1 MLPQDCKFSM
11 FTVKTAGAKGKW
23 FAGKVKSLRIRSF
36 FYFFKCMGE
45 YYISVVFK
53 CTWSS
58 IIKEHKLSRDATHAC
73 KRLLVI
79 VIDPPKAPPPPPHQ
93 LKPYFSVARQLSP
106 WLHTVRDY
114 THANPHG
121 FGFRSNPA
129 TKPSGYTGTKTKNK
143 NKNTVFWQEC
153 ALVLTE
159 CVAIRRRDARP
170 CFRFSGMRCACTFLA
185 EIRNPHHFYRSS
197 FNPPPPRLRHFVALR
212 HLRMTT

>member
-1 MLPQDCKFSM
+1 MIKKKKLEEKTTSPVLKFQLFHNSASFLTLWEPRGIMLPQDCKFSM

-79 VIDPPKAPPPPPHQ
+79 VIDPPKAPPPTSWSLISLLLGNYRPGCTLYEIIPMPT
-93 LKPYFSVARQLSP
+93 LTALVSVATQRRSRQV
-106 WLHTVRDY
+106 TQ
-114 THANPHG
+114 G
-121 FGFRSNPA
+121 Q
-129 TKPSGYTGTKTKNK
+129 KQKTKTKIQYFGK
-143 NKNTVFWQEC
+143 SVPLF
-153 ALVLTE
+153 
-159 CVAIRRRDARP
+159 
-170 CFRFSGMRCACTFLA
+170 
-185 EIRNPHHFYRSS
+185 
-197 FNPPPPRLRHFVALR
+197 
-212 HLRMTT
+212 